1 MQKRLQSGHSAHDWS
16 QFVLKESP
24 PLKTEHCEQSASE
37 HGEAG
42 CGENEKG
49 GVSVENEKV
58 GCSGENDKP
67 GCPNET
73 LENRRKI
80 LQWQ

>member
-42 CGENEKG
+42 
-49 GVSVENEKV
+49 SDENEKV

>member
-1 MQKRLQSGHSAHDWS
+1 MQKRLQSGHSAQDWS

-24 PLKTEHCEQSASE
+24 LKAEHCEQSASE

-42 CGENEKG
+42 SCENEKG
-49 GVSVENEKV
+49 GVSVESVKV

-73 LENRRKI
+73 LENRREI
-80 LQWQ
+80 FQWQ